1 MKVASFNVN
10 SIRARLEI
18 VLDWLKKESPDVLCL
33 QETKVA
39 DKDFPQ
45 KAFEAIH
52 YYSVFRGEKS
62 YNGVAILSK
71 SPLENVKV
79 GFDEYESEG
88 TRIISATVK
97 KMLIVNT
104 YVLQGFNPLSEEFRE
119 KLDWLQ
125 RLYYYFNE
133 NFKPDKPL
141 IWAGDFNVALEPV
154 DVYDP
159 GFLLG
164 QIGYH
169 PDEHV
174 HLQRIK
180 EWGFVD
186 VFRLHHPEPEQYT
199 FWDYRIKNAVK
210 RKMGWRIDHIW
221 ATIPL
226 AEKLT
231 NAWIDIAPR
240 LAKKPSDHTIVVAE
254 FSE

>member
-33 QETKVA
+33 QETKIA

-45 KAFEAIH
+45 KMFETIH
-52 YYSVFRGEKS
+52 YHSVFRGEKS

-71 SPLENVKV
+71 SPLENVKI

-88 TRIISATVK
+88 TRIISTTVK
-97 KMLIVNT
+97 KMPIVNT
-104 YVLQGFNPLSEEFRE
+104 YVPQGFNPLSEKFRE

-133 NFKPDKPL
+133 NFRTNELL
-141 IWAGDFNVALEPV
+141 IWAGDFNVAPEPI

-159 GFLLG
+159 GFLFG
-164 QIGYH
+164 QVGYH
-169 PDEHV
+169 PDEHA

-199 FWDYRIKNAVK
+199 FWDYRTKNAVQ

-221 ATIPL
+221 ATRPL
-226 AEKLT
+226 AEKSIR
-231 NAWIDIAPR
+231 AWIDIDPR
-240 LAKKPSDHTIVVAE
+240 LSDKPSDHTFVVAE
-254 FSE
+254 FGI